1 MLAGPLKIR
10 VNGFQFPPSRDQIK
24 TLTTYPFTVIC
35 YYLILSIALPKDDN
49 NLVMLLVI
57 LNGILSIFLFVAWV
71 TVEYL
76 DPEQKQNRTGIPIL
90 CYSTPEKSAR
100 FCGACRKTVSGLDHH
115 CTWLNTC
122 VGRRNYFSFI
132 CLVFIGAA
140 QSTLHSTI
148 GFISLIHWISNE
160 ETANMFVVN
169 YSTVTASFKRFQ
181 GVIKRHSNTRINSP
195 GF

>member
-1 MLAGPLKIR
+1 MLTGPLKIR
-10 VNGFQFPPSRDQIK
+10 VNGFQFPPSCDQIK

-35 YYLILSIALPKDDN
+35 YYLILSIALPRDDDY
-49 NLVMLLVI
+49 LVMLLLV
-57 LNGILSIFLFVAWV
+57 LNGVLSIFLFVAWV

-90 CYSTPEKSAR
+90 CYATPEKSAR
-100 FCGACRKTVSGLDHH
+100 YCGACRKTVSGLDHH

-132 CLVFIGAA
+132 CLVFLGAA

-148 GFISLIHWISNE
+148 GFISLLLWISNE
-160 ETANMFVVN
+160 ETSSRFVVRYFDSHILLYAYISH
-169 YSTVTASFKRFQ
+169 YSTPF
-181 GVIKRHSNTRINSP
+181 
-195 GF
+195 

>member
-1 MLAGPLKIR
+1 MLTGPLKIR
-10 VNGFQFPPSRDQIK
+10 VNGFQFPPSCDQIK

-35 YYLILSIALPKDDN
+35 YYLILSIALPRDDDY
-49 NLVMLLVI
+49 LVMLLLV
-57 LNGILSIFLFVAWV
+57 LNGVLSIFLFVAWV

-100 FCGACRKTVSGLDHH
+100 YCGACRKTVSGLDHH

-132 CLVFIGAA
+132 CLVFLGAA

-148 GFISLIHWISNE
+148 GFISLLLWISNE
-160 ETANMFVVN
+160 ETSSRFVVRYFDSHILLYAYISH
-169 YSTVTASFKRFQ
+169 YSTPF
-181 GVIKRHSNTRINSP
+181 
-195 GF
+195 

>member
-10 VNGFQFPPSRDQIK
+10 VNGFQLPPSRDQIK
-24 TLTTYPFTVIC
+24 TLATYPVTVIC
-35 YYLILSIALPKDDN
+35 YYLILSIALPRNDN
-49 NLVMLLVI
+49 YKVMLLVI
-57 LNGILSIFLFVAWV
+57 LNGILSIILFIAWV

-76 DPEQKQNRTGIPIL
+76 DPEQKLNRTGIPIL

-100 FCGACRKTVSGLDHH
+100 YCGACRKTVSGLDHH

-148 GFISLIHWISNE
+148 GFISLIFWINNE
-160 ETANMFVVN
+160 ETSRRFVI
-169 YSTVTASFKRFQ
+169 TSFAMRTLPTSL
-181 GVIKRHSNTRINSP
+181 IKHTI
-195 GF
+195 FTL